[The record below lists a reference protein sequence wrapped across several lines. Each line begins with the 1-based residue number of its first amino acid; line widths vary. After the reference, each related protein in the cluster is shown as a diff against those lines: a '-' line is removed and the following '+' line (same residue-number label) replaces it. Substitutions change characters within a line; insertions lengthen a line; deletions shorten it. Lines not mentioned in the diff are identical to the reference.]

1 MSVVRPGGH
10 AHPALQAA
18 RPEKPVTHGRRLAAP
33 RAILMLLAMGS
44 PAGAPAEAQPAGQPA
59 APRVLAVRGA
69 TVHTAA
75 GAPMANATI
84 LVRDGKI
91 VSVGRDVAV
100 PSGATIIEAA
110 GRVIIPGM
118 IDEHSH
124 IGARP
129 TDLNDRPMIIGPQHR
144 FIDALDLNDPDFK
157 DAVSGGVTTVITGP
171 GSGENVSGQAIVLK
185 TFGNA
190 LATRLL
196 TDKGGMK
203 FAMGP
208 KRTDAYP
215 STSMGVAA
223 NLRQYLIRTQEY
235 MAAVKRWEDGGRSGA
250 PPARDLGYEAMAE
263 VLSKRLRVRAHVHSA
278 TDVMTLLRLKDEF
291 GFDLTL
297 HHSTEAYKV
306 APEIAKRGVSAVV
319 LPLGPRIGVTDDA
332 MEGPATL
339 FRAGVKIALHT
350 DHPVI
355 NQKWLRLC
363 AALAMRY
370 GLPEDEALK
379 AITINVAEIARVSDR
394 VGSLQAGKDADFVVL
409 NGPWYEPASRVE
421 LVVGDGEVVY
431 DRTRAEG
438 R

>member
-1 MSVVRPGGH
+1 MNLVRH
-10 AHPALQAA
+10 AGAVAGTALL
-18 RPEKPVTHGRRLAAP
+18 LAAVSIV
-33 RAILMLLAMGS
+33 AD
-44 PAGAPAEAQPAGQPA
+44 AQG
-59 APRVLAVRGA
+59 VVAVRGA

-75 GAPMANATI
+75 GAPIAGATI

-91 VSVGRDVAV
+91 AAVGRDVAI
-100 PSGATIIEAA
+100 PAGATIIDAT
-110 GRVIIPGM
+110 GKVITPGM

-144 FIDALDLNDPDFK
+144 ILDALDLGDPDWK

-171 GSGENVSGQAIVLK
+171 GSGENVSGQAIVIK
-185 TFGNA
+185 TFGDA
-190 LATRLL
+190 LSRRLVS
-196 TDKGGMK
+196 DKGGMK

-208 KRTDAYP
+208 KRSDAYP
-215 STSMGVAA
+215 STAMGVAA
-223 NLRQYLIRTQEY
+223 NLRQYLIKTQEY
-235 MAAVKRWEDGGRSGA
+235 MAAAKKWEDGGKSGT

-263 VLSKRLRVRAHVHSA
+263 VLAKRLRVRAHVHAA

-332 MEGPATL
+332 MAGPATL
-339 FRAGVKIALHT
+339 WKAGVKIALHT

-379 AITINVAEIARVSDR
+379 AITINTAQIARVADR
-394 VGSLQAGKDADFVVL
+394 VGSLEVGKDADFVIF
-409 NGPWYEPASRVE
+409 NGAWYEPSTRVDM
-421 LVVGDGEVVY
+421 VFGDGQVVY
-431 DRTRAEG
+431 DRSRPEG
-438 R
+438 K